1 MKQLILASVFLVF
14 SQAINAQNQ
23 IEICQNKATHL
34 IAKEKITY
42 VQVGDPDKLIAEV
55 VPEQPNMVRVKAQD
69 EFDQESSLTVVSAN
83 RSYSLFVKYSDADRI
98 SYILEDFHWEK
109 TGDLN
114 IGPVPEYYLKELC
127 IQILNKDI
135 QKLVRAKSHKDGI
148 IFRLRNIYLK
158 QDLFFFELEISNTTN
173 IALDVDNYNWWIGD
187 KKRTKATNVQE
198 YQVDKIYRHYNWD
211 SIPAKTTL
219 REVFVLP
226 KFMVPDQRI
235 LRIEL
240 LEKALGNT
248 GRKLTLKV
256 KNKEI
261 LKAKD
266 LN

>member
-1 MKQLILASVFLVF
+1 MKQSILIIAFFLFSLA
-14 SQAINAQNQ
+14 ITAQNQ

-55 VPEQPNMVRVKAQD
+55 VPEQPNMVRIKALD
-69 EFDQESSLTVVSAN
+69 EFNEESSLTVVSAN

-109 TGDLN
+109 AGDMN

-127 IQILNKDI
+127 SQILSKDI
-135 QKLVRAKSHKDGI
+135 QKPVRAKSHKDGI

-158 QDLFFFELEISNTTN
+158 QDLLFFELEISNTTN
-173 IALDVDNYNWWIGD
+173 IALDVDDYHWWIGD

-198 YQVDKIYRHYNWD
+198 YPVDKVYQHYNWE

-219 REVFVLP
+219 REVVVLP
-226 KFMVPDQRI
+226 KFMVPDKRI
-235 LRIEL
+235 LKIEL

-248 GRKLTLKV
+248 GRKLSLKV

-261 LKAKD
+261 LKAND

>member
-1 MKQLILASVFLVF
+1 MKQIILVTVFFLC
-14 SQAINAQNQ
+14 SLAIYAQNQ
-23 IEICQNKATHL
+23 IEVCQNKTTHL

-55 VPEQPNMVRVKAQD
+55 VPEQPNMVRVKALD
-69 EFDQESSLTVVSAN
+69 EFNEESSLTVVSAN
-83 RSYSLFVKYSDADRI
+83 RSYSLFVKYSDAERI

-109 TGDLN
+109 AGDIH

-127 IQILNKDI
+127 SQILNKDI
-135 QKLVRAKSHKDGI
+135 QRPVRAKSNRDGV
-148 IFRLRNIYLK
+148 IFRLRNIYLERG
-158 QDLFFFELEISNTTN
+158 LLFFELEISNTTN
-173 IALDVDNYNWWIGD
+173 IALDVDDYHWWIED
-187 KKRTKATNVQE
+187 RKRAKATNVQE
-198 YQVDKIYRHYNWD
+198 YPVERIYQHYNWE

-226 KFMVPDQRI
+226 KFMVPDKRI
-235 LRIEL
+235 LKIEL

-248 GRKLTLKV
+248 GRKLSLNV

-261 LKAKD
+261 LKAND